1 MRRPAL
7 HHPHTSP
14 TLPGSVTTGG
24 WSHPYAPGPFNPFLY
39 ADGGDDPENQTET
52 PPSAPKPSDI
62 PKAKP
67 TGPRPGPAEGEIVVT
82 QAWLDSRLSGE
93 KDSGRRNGNQRL
105 AGDLGFDSVDGL
117 RAYVEQQ
124 REAEK
129 AQLSEAERRQQ
140 ELEERERKL
149 TEREAQ
155 AAAAVHAANRRS
167 VLVSLGA
174 TGDDLDDATALL
186 RVGNDATDDEV
197 RQAAEKLKER
207 RPELFGVTRQ
217 AEPDPNAAPPAP
229 TGLPASGMPR
239 SGSSQPKPGD
249 RGRDMLRRRGKLPAA

>member
-7 HHPHTSP
+7 HHPHTGP
-14 TLPGSVTTGG
+14 ATPG
-24 WSHPYAPGPFNPFLY
+24 WSHPYAPSPFNPVLY
-39 ADGGDDPENQTET
+39 ADGGDPAPADPPAVD
-52 PPSAPKPSDI
+52 PPAAPKPSDI

-67 TGPRPGPAEGEIVVT
+67 AGPRPGTTEGEIVVS
-82 QAWLDSRLSGE
+82 QAWLDSRLAGE

-105 AGDLGFDSVDGL
+105 ASDLGFESVDTL
-117 RAYVEQQ
+117 RSYVDAQ

-197 RQAAEKLKER
+197 RKAAEALKER
-207 RPELFGVTRQ
+207 RPELFGAT
-217 AEPDPNAAPPAP
+217 APPAATTP
-229 TGLPASGMPR
+229 PPAPGGAPAGGPPAR
-239 SGSSQPKPGD
+239 QAPAGKPGD
-249 RGRDMLRRRGKLPAA
+249 RGREMARLRGHLKEAS

>member
-7 HHPHTSP
+7 HHPHLAAT
-14 TLPGSVTTGG
+14 GSG
-24 WSHPYAPGPFNPFLY
+24 WAHPYAPDSPLGHAVFY
-39 ADGGDDPENQTET
+39 ADGDDPTTE
-52 PPSAPKPSDI
+52 PPAADPPAPKPSDV

-67 TGPRPGPAEGEIVVT
+67 TGPRPGATEGEIVVS
-82 QAWLDSRLSGE
+82 QAWLDNRLAGE

-105 AGDLGFDSVDGL
+105 ASDLGFESVDKL
-117 RAYVEQQ
+117 RSYVDAQ

-129 AQLSEAERRQQ
+129 AQLSETERRQQ
-140 ELEERERKL
+140 ELEDRERKL
-149 TEREAQ
+149 AEREVQ

-186 RVGNDATDDEV
+186 RVSNDASDDEV
-197 RQAAEKLKER
+197 RQAAEALKER
-207 RPELFGVTRQ
+207 RPELFAAARQ
-217 AEPDPNAAPPAP
+217 AAPDPNAAPPAP
-229 TGLPASGMPR
+229 TGLPAGGMPR
-239 SGSSQPKPGD
+239 PGSSQPKPGD